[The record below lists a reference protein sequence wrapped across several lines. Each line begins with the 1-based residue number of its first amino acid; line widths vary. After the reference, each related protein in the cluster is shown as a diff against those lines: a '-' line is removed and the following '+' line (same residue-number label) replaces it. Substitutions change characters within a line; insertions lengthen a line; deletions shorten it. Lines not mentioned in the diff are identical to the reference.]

1 MTPLRSFV
9 LASTLALASASAL
22 LMPGGALAQEASP
35 QTESPAVR
43 EIEVVV
49 DRGYKPVRI
58 EVDEGERVRLK
69 FVRREYTPCTREVLL
84 PSLNIRQ
91 ELPPNKPVIVELPP
105 LKAGDVEFQ
114 CGMKMVRGT
123 LVVTPRKG

>member
-1 MTPLRSFV
+1 MNPLRSFV
-9 LASTLALASASAL
+9 LASALALLLPLGAS
-22 LMPGGALAQEASP
+22 AQEAPPSG
-35 QTESPAVR
+35 EAPAVR
-43 EIEVVV
+43 EIEVIV

-58 EVDEGERVRLK
+58 EAVEGERVRLK

-91 ELPPNKPVIVELPP
+91 ELPPNKPVTVELPP

-114 CGMKMVRGT
+114 CGMKMFRGT
-123 LVVTPRKG
+123 LVVTPRGG